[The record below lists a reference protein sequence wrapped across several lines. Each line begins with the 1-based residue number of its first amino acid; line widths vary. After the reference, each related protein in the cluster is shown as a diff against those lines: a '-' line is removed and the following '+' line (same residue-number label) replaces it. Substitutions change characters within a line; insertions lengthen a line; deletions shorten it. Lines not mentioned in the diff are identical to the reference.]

1 MSIKITLIIWALLVM
16 MTMTTFSS
24 CAPHRAVITT
34 QGQVIDRYG
43 DTYLIL
49 WRDLADKPYSYAY
62 NWVYQ
67 PGLLDTPIDQIKVS
81 IIIDRKEGNDGL
93 R

>member
-1 MSIKITLIIWALLVM
+1 MSVKITLIIWALLAM

-24 CAPHRAVITT
+24 CTPHRAVITT
-34 QGQVIDRYG
+34 QGQVIDRDG

-62 NWVYQ
+62 NWVHY
-67 PGLLDTPIDQIKVS
+67 PGLLNTPLDKIEVS
-81 IIIDRKEGNDGL
+81 ITINKKGGFQ
-93 R
+93 